1 MGSNMTVLWNTI
13 QTALSGQIP
22 HLLGALAI
30 LLLGWL
36 IAVVVH
42 AGRYYTFAILGNEP
56 SVTDLDMGFSAVFL
70 KSPALSEFADTLSTN
85 WEVSMSQGYRSP
97 SNNLRSSLAW

>member
-1 MGSNMTVLWNTI
+1 MTVLWNTL

-42 AGRYYTFAILGNEP
+42 AGRYYTFAILGNKP
-56 SVTDLDMGFSAVFL
+56 SVTDLDMGFPDSCPPPTTGISF
-70 KSPALSEFADTLSTN
+70 KGCSLSFGTSDIDVYWHCT
-85 WEVSMSQGYRSP
+85 MSQV
-97 SNNLRSSLAW
+97 LI